1 MKLTYSLVVLFL
13 FLLFVPL
20 SGYAEEG
27 DMLSKVSD
35 EFCNALVAAD
45 AGKIKAAI
53 ATFEEMSSLSNRVKD
68 QKEYRQMVDEW
79 VKKMAREFKEARRR
93 GPVVFG
99 GVEIRDAMIFYPD
112 NDKIKKLG
120 VLAIVEPAFTF
131 DGKPHKGFTP
141 LFFIQVG
148 HHWKVSIKK

>member
-1 MKLTYSLVVLFL
+1 MRSFCAVLLVSICI
-13 FLLFVPL
+13 PL
-20 SGYAEEG
+20 SGRAEEG
-27 DMLSKVSD
+27 DMLSKVSN

-53 ATFEEMSSLSNRVKD
+53 ATFEEMSSLSTRVKD
-68 QKEYRQMVDEW
+68 KKEYRQMVDEW
-79 VKKMAREFKEARRR
+79 VKKMVREFKEARQR
-93 GPVVFG
+93 GPVAFG
-99 GVEIRDAMIFYPD
+99 GVEIKDAMIFYPD

-120 VLAIVEPAFTF
+120 VLAVVEPAFTI
-131 DGKPHKGFTP
+131 DGQLQKGFTP

>member
-1 MKLTYSLVVLFL
+1 MRSFFAVMLVLICT
-13 FLLFVPL
+13 PL
-20 SGYAEEG
+20 SVHAEEG
-27 DMLSKVSD
+27 DMLSRVSN

-45 AGKIKAAI
+45 AGKIRAAI

-68 QKEYRQMVDEW
+68 QKEYRQMVDDW
-79 VKKMAREFKEARRR
+79 VKKMVREFTQARQR

-99 GVEIRDAMIFYPD
+99 GVEIKDAMIFYPD

-120 VLAIVEPAFTF
+120 VLTIVEPAFTF
-131 DGKPHKGFTP
+131 DGKPQKGFTP

-148 HHWKVSIKK
+148 HRWKVSIKK

>member
-1 MKLTYSLVVLFL
+1 MRSICAVLFVLVCTPL
-13 FLLFVPL
+13 F
-20 SGYAEEG
+20 GHAEEG
-27 DMLSKVSD
+27 DMLSKVSR

-45 AGKIKAAI
+45 AGKIRAAI
-53 ATFEEMSSLSNRVKD
+53 ATFEEMSSLSTRVKD
-68 QKEYRQMVDEW
+68 QKEYRQMVDDW
-79 VKKMAREFKEARRR
+79 VKKMVREFTQARRR

-99 GVEIRDAMIFYPD
+99 GVEIKDAMIFYPD

-120 VLAIVEPAFTF
+120 VMAIVEPTFTF
-131 DGKPHKGFTP
+131 DGKPQKGFTP

>member
-1 MKLTYSLVVLFL
+1 MRSFFAVLLVLICI
-13 FLLFVPL
+13 PL
-20 SGYAEEG
+20 SGHAEEG
-27 DMLSKVSD
+27 DMLSKVSR

-68 QKEYRQMVDEW
+68 KKEYRRMVDEW
-79 VKKMAREFKEARRR
+79 VKKMVREFTQARRR
-93 GPVVFG
+93 GPVAFG
-99 GVEIRDAMIFYPD
+99 GVEIKDAMIFYPD

-120 VLAIVEPAFTF
+120 VMAVVEPTFTF
-131 DGKPHKGFTP
+131 DGKEQKGFTP